1 MEASLLKCDNCKSLM
16 LQITLEKW
24 LSTCGVATPL
34 EAKGP
39 QRPLLWDLMTR
50 NSTVGLCSLLKHRER
65 YSRKTLISK
74 LGPTDRQTPFKVTAD
89 EQVGWGVS

>member
-1 MEASLLKCDNCKSLM
+1 MLSNQMEASLLKCDNCKSLM

-50 NSTVGLCSLLKHRER
+50 SRSTAAKQHGRSLFPSEAQ
-65 YSRKTLISK
+65 RKVLQK
-74 LGPTDRQTPFKVTAD
+74 DAHQ
-89 EQVGWGVS
+89 